1 MVSSKALE
9 YATRF
14 GITIEGVNAIV
25 DYRNECKRM
34 YAEMKDN
41 IRNFRDE
48 LNLKEMFD
56 RIHKLGEARDYVLE
70 TMDNTSKTSKTS
82 KTKTSKNVKYDIFYD
97 DGDLSIK
104 VDSKSYFKKT
114 EADLKKYSKNVV
126 KYILR
131 FQGLGIPKN
140 SSDIASACDCINAI
154 EEYSEEIGT
163 AQGDACEEIDNIK
176 NMLPC
181 TQGSERAELKAKI
194 QRRNDFIK
202 TTNESLKALEKA
214 KEYFEGI
221 DETIDYYKLEVANAS
236 GDYDNEYVDEW
247 EAIAGRT

>member
-9 YATRF
+9 YANRF
-14 GITIEGVNAIV
+14 GYTIEGVNAIV
-25 DYRNECKRM
+25 EYRDECKSM
-34 YAEMKDN
+34 YADMKDN
-41 IRNFRDE
+41 IRNFKDE
-48 LNLKEMFD
+48 LDLKEMFD

-70 TMDNTSKTSKTS
+70 TIDNTSKTSKVN
-82 KTKTSKNVKYDIFYD
+82 KNVKYDIFYD

-131 FQGLGIPKN
+131 FQSLGIPKN

-154 EEYSEEIGT
+154 EEYYETVES
-163 AQGDACEEIDNIK
+163 AQGDAYEEIENIE

-181 TQGSERAELKAKI
+181 AQGKERAELKAKI
-194 QRRNDFIK
+194 QRRKDFIK
-202 TTNESLKALEKA
+202 TTNESMKALDKA
-214 KEYFEGI
+214 KEYFEYI
-221 DETIDYYKLEVANAS
+221 DGDIEMCKLEIANAS
-236 GDYDNEYVDEW
+236 GHYDNDNEYVDEW